1 MAFLCGLNAAAV
13 EKLATLL
20 GEEFQRIKGKG
31 MEKKF
36 LGWIEQRM
44 GNSTPRFKLAIK
56 EEMESS
62 NIKRPGMIQI
72 FII

>member
-1 MAFLCGLNAAAV
+1 MVTVNAAAV

-62 NIKRPGMIQI
+62 KFGI
-72 FII
+72 F